1 MADLN
6 VKKIVITQ
14 SNYIPWKGYFDAIAL
29 ADEFVIYDDMQFTK
43 RDWRNRNVIKTPQGP
58 KWLTIPVDVKGKYFQ
73 KIRDTRISEPTWNKD
88 HWNMIV
94 QNYSKAPHFKE
105 VKDFLEDLYMKATQT
120 FLTEVNV
127 YFLEKICSFLEI
139 PFRFRMSGEFE
150 LHEDRTQRLVN
161 IVKELDGTEYYS
173 GPAAKAY
180 MELNRFEEKQIDVH
194 YFDYSGYPEYRQ
206 LNPPFDHGVSIVD
219 LLLNE
224 GGASAEFLK
233 YTLKSNGQHFRTG
246 Q

>member
-1 MADLN
+1 MADRN

-73 KIRDTRISEPTWNKD
+73 KIKDTRISDPAWNKD

-94 QNYSKAPHFKE
+94 QNYSRAAHFKE
-105 VKDFLEDLYMKATQT
+105 LKEFLEELYMHANQT

-127 YFLEKICSFLEI
+127 YFLEKICAFLGI
-139 PFRFRMSGEFE
+139 PCRFRMSGEFE
-150 LHEDRTQRLVN
+150 LHEDRTQRLVD
-161 IVKELDGTEYYS
+161 IVNELGGTEYYS

-194 YFDYSGYPEYRQ
+194 FDYTGYPEYTQ
-206 LNPPFDHGVSIVD
+206 LNPPFDHGVSIID

-224 GGASAEFLK
+224 GRNSAEFLK
-233 YTLKSNGQHFRTG
+233 NTLKPNGEHIRTG